1 MLASGTIKVSV
12 APIQFIFGYS
22 YSHNTYNQPKN
33 TCVWV
38 YSTILFFF
46 CYNTL
51 SFCKNVDIT

>member
-38 YSTILFFF
+38 YSTFLFFSVIILFPFV
-46 CYNTL
+46 
-51 SFCKNVDIT
+51 KM

>member
-38 YSTILFFF
+38 YSTFLFF
-46 CYNTL
+46 L
-51 SFCKNVDIT
+51 L

>member
-22 YSHNTYNQPKN
+22 HNTYNQPKKYL
-33 TCVWV
+33 CL
-38 YSTILFFF
+38 SLLDILVLF